1 MREADFFP
9 CRRLQRTFV
18 AAPATHVSQGSF
30 WTSYTS
36 TFRPALERL
45 GSTMPPLL
53 SPGEAIKN
61 VNIVYDGACLT

>member
-1 MREADFFP
+1 MSSPTAN
-9 CRRLQRTFV
+9 
-18 AAPATHVSQGSF
+18 VSQGAF

-45 GSTMPPLL
+45 GSGMPALL

-61 VNIVYDGACLT
+61 VNIVYEGALFELHASPNS